1 LAKSAVVTE
10 MWHSCHFQ
18 LTCSTPHH
26 KLLPSPHRCQQHSQ
40 RNFRQHIPT
49 LLPKTRP
56 SLLLSPRHCQPYF
69 HFTTQPPLLPMLKLP
84 LQRACFLHCQRKC
97 RLRRHHFKQGNITLV
112 TLMIF
117 PLPQSPH
124 LIIQPFYD
132 VIPNA
137 THDSSASPPTNPCL
151 LKLQRDR
158 LRTKT
163 YLCWAQTSN
172 PRTHPRTHLQAF
184 HGNESTKVEVAT
196 TVAVVVVGRLMQHSS
211 FSYARTAK
219 HKREQRM
226 PQMFSI
232 GAAASRHHHHHVS
245 TAVIF
250 VAVGIIFA
258 IVAAICAANIVDRR
272 WRRQSVLV
280 FSRTCHA
287 DTSSAV
293 ARVNSVIDARIL
305 TLH

>member
-1 LAKSAVVTE
+1 

-18 LTCSTPHH
+18 LTCSSPHH

-112 TLMIF
+112 TLMIS
-117 PLPQSPH
+117 LLLQSPH
-124 LIIQPFYD
+124 LITQPFYD

-151 LKLQRDR
+151 LKLQSDR
-158 LRTKT
+158 LRT
-163 YLCWAQTSN
+163 YLRWAQASN
-172 PRTHPRTHLQAF
+172 VQPKNPPAHPPPSVPWQRVDEGGGCNNSGGCGGWPSDAALVLFICSHGKTQKGATNAADVFYWCCCFAPSPPSRLHCRHICRRRYHICNRGRHLC
-184 HGNESTKVEVAT
+184 
-196 TVAVVVVGRLMQHSS
+196 R
-211 FSYARTAK
+211 
-219 HKREQRM
+219 
-226 PQMFSI
+226 
-232 GAAASRHHHHHVS
+232 
-245 TAVIF
+245 
-250 VAVGIIFA
+250 
-258 IVAAICAANIVDRR
+258 
-272 WRRQSVLV
+272 
-280 FSRTCHA
+280 
-287 DTSSAV
+287 
-293 ARVNSVIDARIL
+293 
-305 TLH
+305 